1 MTSSYT
7 TNLGLQQPATG
18 DQTNAWGTTVNTN
31 WSIVDDA
38 VAGLISINL
47 PAQSGYPTVTL
58 GFSQGMSTAQL
69 PNRRLV
75 FTGTLTANTLV
86 LFPQGRNADF
96 DVENN
101 CTGSY
106 AVTLGVNNGSG
117 GALGQTTVVP
127 QGATVSLYS
136 DGTNV
141 YPDIDCVP
149 GQVGIN
155 RNPTTEQLEV
165 AGAATAAGQAANLSS
180 GPARASMDITSAG
193 IARIGGVAGAG
204 SNPTTQLLSGG
215 AAVATLTTGGGL
227 QVGSPTGGDQG
238 AGAINAQAFYQNG
251 APVVAA
257 VPTGT
262 LLPFAGSSA
271 PLGYLLADGS
281 SYSTTTY
288 AALFNVIGY
297 TFGGSGSSFNVP
309 DLRGRV
315 AAGNDS
321 ATGRLNNS
329 GQFTNAGPG
338 SVGGEAAHTL
348 VTGEMPS
355 HSHGVNDSGHA
366 HNQEPG
372 TVVNNG
378 GDSSPSGAVGSNGV
392 SGGATEAATT
402 GISIQSAGGGSAH
415 NNVQPTLIVNYIIKT

>member
-1 MTSSYT
+1 MASSYT
-7 TNLGLQQPATG
+7 QNLGLQQPATG

-47 PAQSGYPTVTL
+47 PAQSGYPTVVL
-58 GFSQGMSTAQL
+58 GFSQGSATQQL

-75 FTGTLTANTLV
+75 FTGTLTVNTLV

-106 AVTLGVNNGSG
+106 TVTLGVNNGSG

-136 DGTNV
+136 DGTNI

-155 RNPTTEQLEV
+155 RMPTTEQLEV
-165 AGAATAAGQAANLSS
+165 AGAARAVGQSAGLSS
-180 GPARASMDITSAG
+180 GPAGAIADITSSG
-193 IARIGGVAGAG
+193 VARIGGVAGAG

-215 AAVATLTTGGGL
+215 GVVATLTTGGGL

-262 LLPFAGSSA
+262 VLAFAGSSA
-271 PLGYLLADGS
+271 PSGYLLANGQS
-281 SYSTTTY
+281 VSTTTY

-297 TFGGSGSSFNVP
+297 TYGGFGGSFNVP
-309 DLRGRV
+309 DLRGRAV
-315 AAGNDS
+315 AGYDPGNGS
-321 ATGRLNNS
+321 GRL
-329 GQFTNAGPG
+329 TG
-338 SVGGEAAHTL
+338 STSQGVSASALGNTGGEQAHTQL
-348 VTGEMPS
+348 VSEMLSHNHSISDPG
-355 HSHGVNDSGHA
+355 HSHLIQAGTGSG
-366 HNQEPG
+366 NLQGGG
-372 TVVNNG
+372 TN
-378 GDSSPSGAVGSNGV
+378 SPPAI
-392 SGGATEAATT
+392 TESATT
-402 GISIQSAGGGSAH
+402 GITINNTGGGNAF
-415 NNVQPTLIVNYIIKT
+415 NVVQPTIVLNYIIKT